1 MPITHPSDGFGF
13 GSGVHGTAPP
23 PGSHGA
29 SLWNSSQSSD
39 LRLPVSPQQ
48 RHLASLR
55 SARLPPTPRH

>member
-29 SLWNSSQSSD
+29 SLRRVLQLSD
-39 LRLPVSPQQ
+39 LRLPVSPQHNTSP
-48 RHLASLR
+48 RF
-55 SARLPPTPRH
+55 ARLGSPKP